1 MTKDEKNRGAE
12 KYQRPYV
19 TPKLTEFGSIAAL
32 TRNNTLSITPEG
44 NGTGNQAKK
53 IKKP

>member
-1 MTKDEKNRGAE
+1 MTKDVKNRGAQIDQ
-12 KYQRPYV
+12 KSYF

-44 NGTGNQAKK
+44 PGQGNEAKK
-53 IKKP
+53 NKK